1 MRRMA
6 LKLRLQAAVNA
17 PITDFPNV
25 PFADA
30 PLRARP
36 GGVMGLQEKPESN
49 RFAAMGGLFRR
60 VTAIQWLIFSGVGI
74 VLAITLATAALVLQF
89 RDRTMAAAE
98 RELANTAQVL
108 SRHFDQQLTV
118 LQRVHGDVQDFARE
132 ERIDT
137 PEAFEQ
143 RMSTPEV
150 RDMLRSKLQAFP
162 HVGALNLFGADGKV
176 INSTQ
181 DGPLPAVSIADRRY
195 FKEFTSGRPVPET
208 LVEAVKSKVTGNW
221 TLVFARR
228 ILGRTGKIV
237 GFAVRGVEPV
247 HFEDFCASLAL
258 GGETSVSMILRDGTI
273 FARFPH
279 DASLVGRNIADT
291 PLFQKV
297 LALNGTAA
305 GRFSSV
311 AQGEERL
318 GSVRPLANFPILM
331 VATTTTE
338 HALANWRA
346 QTKLQFGAALL
357 AVMVVIATIWLIVA
371 QLKRQHR
378 AAQHLLIEKS
388 QHLDN
393 AINNMTQGL
402 LLFSASGHLVICN
415 QSYLDMFGL
424 SSDVVKPGCHLR
436 DMILLRK
443 ELGSFTGDVDEY
455 CAKFTDAYHKEIQD
469 TVVDIPDGRKIR
481 LIYKRSSDGGWATT
495 LEDVTERSRFE
506 ARIEHLAHYDALTDL
521 PNRTL
526 FQLHAEEMV
535 ARLPKAPFAILYIDI
550 DEFKGI
556 NDSLGHLIGDEFLRT
571 VSLRLKTCV
580 GSDDFVAR
588 LGGDEF
594 AVVQHSA
601 ASQADVDGLIAAIY
615 GALRMPFECH
625 GHRLSADASIGVALA
640 PRDGS
645 DLMELLKSADLA
657 MYAAKAAGRRVHR
670 FFEPGMETEANS
682 RRELEHDMR
691 AAMAEGGFE
700 VHYQPLADLDSEKIV
715 GCEALLRWR
724 HPLRGMISPAEFVPL
739 AEETGLIQEIG
750 QWVLDTA
757 CREAAKWPLHVR
769 IAVNVSPVQFKSQ
782 TLALNVA
789 SALAKSGLDPRRLE
803 LEITEAVLIGDD
815 EAALTTF
822 AQLRELGV
830 HIALDDF
837 GTGYS
842 SLRYLHRFPFDKIKI
857 DRAFVKEVTD
867 DTGSSSIIR
876 AVVGIASERNMIT
889 TAEGVETRSQF
900 ETVRELGCT
909 QMQGYLFSAAR
920 PAHEI
925 RAMLVLE
932 EAAAASVA

>member
-1 MRRMA
+1 
-6 LKLRLQAAVNA
+6 
-17 PITDFPNV
+17 
-25 PFADA
+25 
-30 PLRARP
+30 
-36 GGVMGLQEKPESN
+36 MGQQEKPESD
-49 RFAAMGGLFRR
+49 RLAALGGMFRR
-60 VTAIQWLIFSGVGI
+60 IGAIQWLIFSGVGI
-74 VLAITLATAALVLQF
+74 VLAISLATAFLVLQF
-89 RDRTMAAAE
+89 RDRTMEAAE
-98 RELANTAQVL
+98 HELANTAQVL

-118 LQRVHGDVQDFARE
+118 LQRVHGEVQNYARE
-132 ERIDT
+132 QGIDT

-143 RMSTPEV
+143 RMST
-150 RDMLRSKLQAFP
+150 RDVHEMLRSKLEAFP
-162 HVGALNLFGADGKV
+162 HVGALNLFAASGKV
-176 INSTQ
+176 VNSSQ
-181 DGPLPAVSIADRRY
+181 DGPLPAADISDRRY
-195 FKEFTSGRPVPET
+195 FEEFKSGKPVPET
-208 LVEAVKSKVTGNW
+208 LAQAVKSKVTGNW
-221 TLVFARR
+221 TVVFARR
-228 ILGRTGKIV
+228 IVGRNGNII

-247 HFEDFCASLAL
+247 HFEEFCASLAL
-258 GGETSVSMILRDGTI
+258 DSETSVSMILRDGTI
-273 FARFPH
+273 FARYPH
-279 DASLVGRNIADT
+279 DASLVGRNIAGT
-291 PLFQKV
+291 PLFQNI
-297 LALNGTAA
+297 LALNGTAS
-305 GRFSSV
+305 GRF
-311 AQGEERL
+311 AGLGQGEERL

-331 VATTTTE
+331 VATTSTA

-357 AVMVVIATIWLIVA
+357 AVMVVIATIGLIVR
-371 QLKRQHR
+371 QLKRQHH
-378 AAQHLLIEKS
+378 AAQRLLVEKS
-388 QHLDN
+388 QHLDT

-424 SSDVVKPGCHLR
+424 SPEVVKPGCHLR
-436 DMILLRK
+436 ELIMHRK
-443 ELGSFTGDVDEY
+443 ELGSFSGDVDEY
-455 CAKFTDAYHKEIQD
+455 CAKFLDPYHTEIQD
-469 TVVDIPDGRKIR
+469 TLVDVPDGRKIR
-481 LIYKRSSDGGWATT
+481 LIYKRSPDGGWATT

-506 ARIEHLAHYDALTDL
+506 ARIEHLAHYDGLTDL

-535 ARLPKAPFAILYIDI
+535 AKLPNSPFAILYIDI

-571 VSLRLKTCV
+571 VSSRLQICV
-580 GSDDFVAR
+580 GAEDFVAR

-594 AVVQHSA
+594 AVVQHGA
-601 ASQADVDGLIAAIY
+601 ADEADADALIAAIY
-615 GALRMPFECH
+615 AALRMPFECH
-625 GHRLSADASIGVALA
+625 GHRLTADASIGVALA
-640 PRDGS
+640 PRDGT
-645 DLMELLKSADLA
+645 DLLGLLKSADLA

-670 FFEPGMETEANS
+670 FFEAGMETEANA
-682 RRELEHDMR
+682 RRELERDMR

-700 VHYQPLADLDSEKIV
+700 VHYQPLADLGSEKIV

-724 HPLRGMISPAEFVPL
+724 HPLRGMISPTEFIPL

-757 CREAAKWPLHVR
+757 CREAAKWPPHVR

-789 SALAKSGLDPRRLE
+789 SALAKCGLDPRRLE
-803 LEITEAVLIGDD
+803 LEITEAVLIADD

-867 DTGSSSIIR
+867 DTGSSSIIK
-876 AVVGIASERNMIT
+876 AVVGIATERNMIT
-889 TAEGVETRSQF
+889 TAEGVETRRQF
-900 ETVRELGCT
+900 ETVRDLGCT

-925 RAMLVLE
+925 RVMLGLE
-932 EAAAASVA
+932 EVADVEVA